1 MRIKTHTTFIAD
13 DGTRFNNE
21 EACIKHEQ
29 KRATFRALILPKIG
43 EYRNS
48 ELMLGGHALMDSL
61 PFKAPWM
68 SMYGAC
74 FINVVDVRRV
84 EGVVEFQLA
93 GEDCIPYNNGDSWR
107 KADAFYSE
115 WPD

>member
-1 MRIKTHTTFIAD
+1 MHTETHTTFIAD

-21 EACIKHEQ
+21 EACVKHEQ

-43 EYRNS
+43 EYEDS

-61 PFKAPWM
+61 PFEAPWLTAF
-68 SMYGAC
+68 GAA
-74 FINVVDVRRV
+74 FINVVNVRRV
-84 EGVVEFQLA
+84 NGVVEFQL
-93 GEDCIPYNNGDSWR
+93 GDQDYVPYENGTVWCQ
-107 KADAFYSE
+107 ADRFYSE